1 MLSFQI
7 SQFYKD
13 NIFKKKKKKV
23 LQANTVHN
31 K

>member
-13 NIFKKKKKKV
+13 NIFSLKKKKV
-23 LQANTVHN
+23 LQANIAHN